1 MSALRWTCK
10 SLRRPAAELEEQGHP
25 INHTLVGELLT
36 QQKFSLQAN
45 SKTKEGGDNPD
56 RDAQFCHI
64 KQGAAALVE
73 RQPVISVDTKK
84 KELVGAPRVKRSARH
99 MQQCLPQLA
108 GLVVSH
114 TLCHLVQPLLRAPC
128 PVVIVGMIQS
138 VSSNLPPRTTLTSP
152 GKLVPGRGASDDEP
166 ALGELVSD
174 CLNALAPGCAVAPDA
189 VLHHL
194 AGQFFRRV
202 PGGVAGHATGPATD
216 TASAG
221 TSIHPSHALN
231 SPMEHCADRVTL
243 WSST

>member
-1 MSALRWTCK
+1 MNECLLVAVAHLNSTERGDPMSALRWTCK

-114 TLCHLVQPLLRAPC
+114 TLCHLVQPTSAR
-128 PVVIVGMIQS
+128 S
-138 VSSNLPPRTTLTSP
+138 VSSSDRGNDPERVIERSTPDDPDKPR
-152 GKLVPGRGASDDEP
+152 K
-166 ALGELVSD
+166 
-174 CLNALAPGCAVAPDA
+174 
-189 VLHHL
+189 
-194 AGQFFRRV
+194 
-202 PGGVAGHATGPATD
+202 
-216 TASAG
+216 ASARPRSVG
-221 TSIHPSHALN
+221 
-231 SPMEHCADRVTL
+231 
-243 WSST
+243 